1 MPPWS
6 RRPAPQDLAA
16 DLRAR
21 PRAGADRGYAS
32 AFLVG
37 CLIGLGGAWHL
48 ILSDGARRQIHRTF
62 TELAYT
68 ARAIAE
74 PYPRTL
80 AGGDPSRVGMTGI
93 AHRPQG
99 SAAAAWREDTT
110 APRVGPEPAPKAHA
124 ARAPT
129 AGLERLVSAEE
140 SGQAAEPAA
149 ARERPSAAAMEITF
163 DVNSSFL
170 PPGAEG
176 ELRRFLARLPDDAR
190 HEAEVVA
197 AVSDDD
203 LKAADAREAARYN
216 RWLAERRVERIA
228 GWFER
233 NAGAPL
239 MVRRGFVEHDPSR
252 RVSVQF
258 RPRP

>member
-6 RRPAPQDLAA
+6 RRPGAQDPASA
-16 DLRAR
+16 GPARLRV
-21 PRAGADRGYAS
+21 GGDRGCAS

-37 CLIGLGGAWHL
+37 CLIGLGGSWHL
-48 ILSDGARRQIHRTF
+48 ILSDGARWQVHRIF

-80 AGGDPSRVGMTGI
+80 AGAGPSPVGMTSI
-93 AHRPQG
+93 ARRPQG
-99 SAAAAWREDTT
+99 SVPAAWWEDTK
-110 APRVGPEPAPKAHA
+110 APRIGSEWAPKVRA
-124 ARAPT
+124 ARTPLAE
-129 AGLERLVSAEE
+129 LERLVSPEE
-140 SGQAAEPAA
+140 SGRTAQSTASG
-149 ARERPSAAAMEITF
+149 RRFAAAMEITF

-170 PPGAEG
+170 PSGAEG
-176 ELRRFLARLPDDAR
+176 ELRRLLARLPVDAK

-216 RWLAERRVERIA
+216 RWLAERRVERVA

-233 NAGAPL
+233 NAGARL
-239 MVRRGFVEHDPSR
+239 TVRRGFIEHDPSR
-252 RVSVQF
+252 RVSVQL
-258 RPRP
+258 RPQR

>member
-21 PRAGADRGYAS
+21 SRAGADRGYAS

-74 PYPRTL
+74 PYPKTP
-80 AGGDPSRVGMTGI
+80 AAGDPSRVGMTSI

-99 SAAAAWREDTT
+99 SAPTAWREDMT
-110 APRVGPEPAPKAHA
+110 ASPVGPGPTPKVHA

-129 AGLERLVSAEE
+129 AGLERLESAEE
-140 SGQAAEPAA
+140 SGRAAEPAA
-149 ARERPSAAAMEITF
+149 AERPSAAAMEITF

-190 HEAEVVA
+190 HDAEVVA

-216 RWLAERRVERIA
+216 RWLAERRVERVA

-233 NAGAPL
+233 NAGARL
-239 MVRRGFVEHDPSR
+239 TVRRGFVEHDPSR
-252 RVSVQF
+252 RVSVHL
-258 RPRP
+258 RPRR

>member
-6 RRPAPQDLAA
+6 RRPGPQDPAA
-16 DLRAR
+16 ALRAR
-21 PRAGADRGYAS
+21 PQGGTDRGYAS

-48 ILSDGARRQIHRTF
+48 ILSDGARWQIHRMF

-68 ARAIAE
+68 GKAIAE
-74 PYPRTL
+74 PYARTP
-80 AGGDPSRVGMTGI
+80 ARDSPPRVGMTSV

-99 SAAAAWREDTT
+99 STPSVWRGDMAAST
-110 APRVGPEPAPKAHA
+110 VGPEPAPNVHA
-124 ARAPT
+124 ARAPA
-129 AGLERLVSAEE
+129 AGLERLASAEE
-140 SGQAAEPAA
+140 SGRTAKPAA
-149 ARERPSAAAMEITF
+149 GEHPFAAAMEITF

-176 ELRRFLARLPDDAR
+176 ELRRFLARLPDGAR

-203 LKAADAREAARYN
+203 LRAADAGEAARYN
-216 RWLAERRVERIA
+216 RWLAERRVERVA

-233 NAGAPL
+233 NAGARL
-239 MVRRGFVEHDPSR
+239 AVKRGFVEHDPSR
-252 RVSVQF
+252 RVSVQL
-258 RPRP
+258 RPWR